1 MKKFKIAVV
10 GAGNMASEHI
20 KAFSDIDDV
29 ELVAITSRRIESA
42 NVLAEK
48 NNLSY
53 TYTSLSAMYQQHQ
66 PDGLIIAVPELQT
79 YGVLMEASS
88 FPWSI
93 LVEKPVGCDCF
104 EARKIF
110 EELKHRQNSI
120 FVAFNRRH
128 YSSTKAVLNQIQHED
143 GPRVVVINDQ
153 EDPDSAL
160 ADNRP
165 KLVVE
170 NWMYANSIH
179 LIDYFTFFCRG
190 ELVRVNNVIPWR
202 GMSTEFTLSELEF
215 SSGDKGIY
223 MSYWNRPHPWV
234 VSVSSKEKW
243 WEIRPIE
250 SASRISKASRVPVV
264 IEKDKWDLLFK
275 PGLRQQAEE
284 FIKHLRQEKHNL
296 PNLSGSLQTME
307 LVKKLYE

>member
-10 GAGNMASEHI
+10 GAGNMASEHL
-20 KAFSDIDDV
+20 KAFSDIPDV
-29 ELVAITSRRIESA
+29 ELVAITSRRIETA
-42 NVLAEK
+42 KALAEK
-48 NNLSY
+48 NNLTSA
-53 TYTSLSAMYQQHQ
+53 YTSLSEMYQQHQ

-79 YGVLMEASS
+79 YGVLIEASL

-93 LVEKPVGCDCF
+93 LVEKPVGCNYL

-110 EELKHRQNSI
+110 EELKDRQNSI

-128 YSSTKAVLNQIQHED
+128 YSSTKAVLDQVESEK
-143 GPRVVVINDQ
+143 GPRIVVVKDQ

-165 KLVVE
+165 KLVVD

-179 LIDYFTFFCRG
+179 LIDYFTIFCRG
-190 ELVRVNNVIPWR
+190 ELISVNNIIPWQ
-202 GMSTEFTLSELEF
+202 GMGTEFTLSELQY
-215 SSGDKGIY
+215 SSGDKGVYI
-223 MSYWNRPHPWV
+223 SYWNRPHPWV

-250 SASRISKASRVPVV
+250 SASSISKASRVPV
-264 IEKDKWDLLFK
+264 IIKKNEWDLQFK
-275 PGLRQQAEE
+275 PGLRQQAQE
-284 FIKHLRQEKHNL
+284 FLNHLRKEKHNL
-296 PNLSGSLQTME
+296 PNLIGSLRTME

>member
-10 GAGNMASEHI
+10 GAGNMASEHV
-20 KAFSDIDDV
+20 KAFTDIADV
-29 ELVAITSRRIESA
+29 ELIAIASRGIESA
-42 NVLAEK
+42 KALAQK
-48 NNLSY
+48 NNITY
-53 TYTSLSAMYQQHQ
+53 AYTSLSEMYQKHQ
-66 PDGLIIAVPELQT
+66 PDGLVIAVPELQT
-79 YGVLMEASS
+79 YDVLIEASR

-93 LVEKPVGCDCF
+93 LAEKPVGCNYF
-104 EARKIF
+104 EARRIF

-128 YSSTKAVLNQIQHED
+128 YSSTKAVLGQIQSEAGH
-143 GPRVVVINDQ
+143 RIVVVNDQ
-153 EDPDSAL
+153 EDPESAL

-190 ELVRVNNVIPWR
+190 ELLSVNNVIPWR
-202 GMSTEFTLSELEF
+202 GMGTEFTLSELEF

-234 VSVSSKEKW
+234 VSVSTKEKW

-250 SASRISKASRVPVV
+250 TASSISKRSRVPVV
-264 IEKDKWDLLFK
+264 IEKNKWDLLFK
-275 PGLRQQAEE
+275 PGIRQQAEE
-284 FIKHLRQEKHNL
+284 FIHHLRQEKHNL